1 VTRRLFRFL
10 PAVLVAVSLFA
21 VPYGYSEV
29 REKHLR
35 NVRVVEEGVLYRSG
49 QPSPAGLERLI
60 HDYDIRT
67 VVCFRDAEKGKTEI
81 PPEQWEE
88 PFCAKLGVNY
98 VRLPLRVWSHDQTGV
113 IPADENVRRLL
124 EIMADRKNHPVLIHC
139 YRGVHRTGTY
149 AAIYR
154 MEHNG
159 WSNAD
164 AMEELKALGYDNLD
178 KETDVRG
185 YLERYV
191 PGKRAA
197 GANDTR

>member
-1 VTRRLFRFL
+1 VFRRLARSL
-10 PAVLVAVSLFA
+10 PAALVAVSLVA
-21 VPYGYSEV
+21 VPLGYAKV

-35 NVRVVEEGVLYRSG
+35 NVRVVEDGVLYRSG
-49 QPSPAGLERLI
+49 QPSPLGLGRLV

-67 VVCFRDAEKGKTEI
+67 VVCFRDIEEGKALV

-88 PFCAKLGVNY
+88 GFCAKLGIRY
-98 VRLPLRVWSHDQTGV
+98 VRMPLRVWSYENGV
-113 IPADENVRRLL
+113 VPADENVRQFLD
-124 EIMADRKNHPVLIHC
+124 IMADRKNYPVLIHC

-154 MEHNG
+154 MEFQG

-164 AMEELKALGYDNLD
+164 AMEELKALGYDNLNRED
-178 KETDVRG
+178 DVRG

-191 PGKRAA
+191 PTRRAA
-197 GANDTR
+197 AGGSR

>member
-1 VTRRLFRFL
+1 MTRRLLRFL

-35 NVRVVEEGVLYRSG
+35 NVRVVDEGVLYRSG
-49 QPSPAGLERLI
+49 QPSPAGLGRLI

-67 VVCFRDAEKGKTEI
+67 VVSFRDVEEGKTAV

-88 PFCAKLGVNY
+88 AFCAKLGINY
-98 VRLPLRVWSHDQTGV
+98 VRLPLKVWSHDKTGA
-113 IPADENVRRLL
+113 IPADENVRRLV

-154 MEHNG
+154 MEFQG

-164 AMEELKALGYDNLD
+164 AIEELKALGYNNLD
-178 KETDVRG
+178 RETDVRT
-185 YLERYV
+185 YLMGYV
-191 PGKRAA
+191 PGRRTAL
-197 GANDTR
+197 GGSR

>member
-1 VTRRLFRFL
+1 
-10 PAVLVAVSLFA
+10 
-21 VPYGYSEV
+21 
-29 REKHLR
+29 LR

-49 QPSPAGLERLI
+49 QPSPAGLGRLI

-67 VVCFRDAEKGKTEI
+67 VVCFRDVEEGKTTV

-88 PFCAKLGVNY
+88 SFCARLGVNY
-98 VRLPLRVWSHDQTGV
+98 VRLPLRVWSHKDGV
-113 IPADENVRRLL
+113 IPADENVQRFR

-149 AAIYR
+149 TAIYR
-154 MEHNG
+154 MERQG

-178 KETDVRG
+178 NEQDVRG

-191 PGKRAA
+191 PGRRTA
-197 GANDTR
+197 GGGSR

>member
-1 VTRRLFRFL
+1 MTRRFLRYL

-21 VPYGYSEV
+21 VPYGYSEI

-35 NVRVVEEGVLYRSG
+35 NVRVVDDGVLYRSG
-49 QPSPAGLERLI
+49 QPSPAGLGRLI

-67 VVCFRDAEKGKTEI
+67 VVCFRDVEKGKTEI

-88 PFCAKLGVNY
+88 GFCAKLGINY
-98 VRLPLRVWSHDQTGV
+98 VRLPLKVWSHENGV
-113 IPADENVRRLL
+113 IPADDNVRRFL

-154 MEHNG
+154 MEHQG
-159 WSNAD
+159 WSNAE
-164 AMEELKALGYDNLD
+164 AMEELKELGYDNLD
-178 KETDVRG
+178 KELDVRG
-185 YLERYV
+185 YLERYK
-191 PGKRAA
+191 PGPRTK
-197 GANDTR
+197 GGVIP